1 MCEDGLAVYIL
12 LSKLTAEGRKT
23 VRENPARIQEVNKEI
38 EKLGVRV
45 LSQYATLGPY
55 DFINIVDAP
64 DNKTAVRVS
73 VELGA
78 RGTVEITTLPTIS
91 MSEFAA
97 TAKGQ

>member
-1 MCEDGLAVYIL
+1 MCEDELAVYIL

-64 DNKTAVRVS
+64 DNKTVVRVS

-91 MSEFAA
+91 MSDFAA
-97 TAKGQ
+97 TVKGQ